1 MISRFRT
8 YRQKRFDEKV
18 EAFELD
24 NPLNNDREIG
34 GRRFRVGF
42 DDAGIPS
49 RYRKRLRNRRIAV
62 FAGGAVV
69 FGFTGYGVA
78 TFAQSGSAPAAS
90 VCNAASTHDIPVR
103 GAQAAGHDPVNFNLN
118 VFNSTNRDSLAA
130 VTAAELRQRGFTVDL
145 VSNDPLR
152 SNLTAPAEVRGSKA
166 EISELREVAA
176 EVPGARIQ
184 TDSRWDPS
192 VDLVLGDSFS
202 GLIDLKQAN
211 CTQ

>member
-1 MISRFRT
+1 MVSRFQT
-8 YRQKRFDEKV
+8 YRQKRIKGTA
-18 EAFELD
+18 EAID
-24 NPLNNDREIG
+24 PGNPRNSDHEIG

-49 RYRKRLRNRRIAV
+49 RYRRRRRNRRIAV
-62 FAGGAVV
+62 LAGGALA

-78 TFAQSGSAPAAS
+78 SLAQSGSAPPAS

-130 VTAAELRQRGFTVDL
+130 QTAAELRQRGFTVDL

-152 SNLTAPAEVRGSKA
+152 SNLNAPAEVRGSKA
-166 EISELREVAA
+166 EVAELREVAA
-176 EVPGARIQ
+176 EVPGAQIQ

-192 VDLVLGDSFS
+192 VDLVLGNSFN